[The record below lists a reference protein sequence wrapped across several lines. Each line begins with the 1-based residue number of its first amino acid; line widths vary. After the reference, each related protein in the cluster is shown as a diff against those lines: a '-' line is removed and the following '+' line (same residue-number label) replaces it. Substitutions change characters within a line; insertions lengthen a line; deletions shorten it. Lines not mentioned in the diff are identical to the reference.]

1 MPTSISPMSCL
12 IALTLG
18 GTALS
23 AHADVLTVSP
33 QPGVADFQSL
43 QAAIDAAFDGDEVRL
58 HDGVYTSNHPV
69 YVAKLRG
76 KAITLSAVDP
86 DGRGVIIDGEGERYG
101 IGCVEGEDADTLI
114 SDLVFRNCRYLYHSG
129 LDVDEDGSTNWGH
142 FYHGGAGIINWHT
155 QPNIRNCAFE
165 SNNMGVLS
173 WGAQPVI
180 DQCYFEENIEGIRAI
195 NDVYDFELG
204 TATYSNSTFV
214 GNGHGINSNYKGEII
229 DCYFHENERAVSQGL
244 MDLHISGSYFSQNG
258 GEIIDGGA
266 VFASS
271 NTTIEDCSF
280 SGNFGRDGGAV
291 TNRADNTAYNEFV
304 TIRNCDFV
312 GNRAERGGAISTGFR
327 ALTTKYQCFFA
338 GNQASESGGAHHLK
352 LTGTVR
358 GFECHFT
365 GNTAPDGAGL
375 FLTDE
380 SVAELDLCMFQKQD
394 AGNRGG
400 AIGLEDGSTLKMIH
414 CDFDDLQAVHEG
426 GAISALDSTI
436 EMVGGMFNGCSAEAG
451 GAINLENS
459 TLDATTV
466 WFYFNGSNIG
476 GGAIMATDSS
486 SIVIAG
492 PNFTNNRTDGSGGGI
507 MLAQSSLVMNYGHF
521 SGNAA
526 GNYGGAVES
535 MDESVMEIANC
546 AFYGSDIDDARYGGA
561 IDIDPTAGPAFL
573 QNLTVSGCDS
583 TVMGGGIYSD
593 GPDTVIDRCSVR
605 SNHSPQGG
613 GVGSFEGNV
622 KIRSSF
628 ICGNTL
634 DQVSNAFV
642 DLGNNHI
649 SEVCCIADLNGDGL
663 VDGADLTTLLGEWG
677 GCGEAGCR
685 ADLDQDG
692 LVDGAD
698 MTILL
703 GSWGNCG

>member
-12 IALTLG
+12 ITLALG
-18 GTALS
+18 GTGLS

-43 QAAIDAAFDGDEVRL
+43 QAAIDAAFDGDEIRL

-76 KAITLSAVDP
+76 KGITLSAVDP
-86 DGRGVIIDGEGERYG
+86 GGRGVIIDGEGERYG
-101 IGCVEGEDADTLI
+101 IGCVEGEGANTLI
-114 SDLVFRNCRYLYHSG
+114 SDLVFRNCRYPYHSG
-129 LDVDEDGSTNWGH
+129 LDVDEDGTTNWAH
-142 FYHGGAGIINWHT
+142 FHHGGAGIINWHT

-180 DQCYFEENIEGIRAI
+180 DQCYFEDNVEGIRAV
-195 NDVYDFELG
+195 NDVYDSELE

-214 GNGHGINSNYKGEII
+214 GNGNGINSSYAGEII
-229 DCYFHENERAVSQGL
+229 DCSFHENENAVSQGL
-244 MDLHISGSYFSQNG
+244 MDLHIRGSYFSQNG
-258 GEIIDGGA
+258 GENMDGGA
-266 VFASS
+266 VYASS

-280 SGNFGRDGGAV
+280 TGNFGRNGGAV
-291 TNRADNTAYNEFV
+291 ANRADNTVFNQLV

-327 ALTTKYQCFFA
+327 GLTTKGQCFFA
-338 GNQASESGGAHHLK
+338 GNQASESGGAHHLT
-352 LTGTVR
+352 LTGIVR
-358 GFECHFT
+358 GLECHFT
-365 GNTAPDGAGL
+365 GNSAPDGAGL
-375 FLTDE
+375 FLTGE

-394 AGNRGG
+394 ADNRGG
-400 AIGLEDGSTLKMIH
+400 AIGLEGESTLKMIH
-414 CDFDDLQAVHEG
+414 CDFDDLGAVHEG

-436 EMVGGMFNGCSAEAG
+436 ELVGGMFNGCSAGAG

-476 GGAIMATDSS
+476 GGAIMAADSS

-507 MLAQSSLVMNYGHF
+507 MLDQSSLVMNYGYF

-535 MDESVMEIANC
+535 MNESVMEIADC

-573 QNLTVSGCDS
+573 QNLMVSGCDS

-605 SNHSPQGG
+605 GNHSPLGG

-677 GCGEAGCR
+677 GCGEEGCR